1 MASSNRTK
9 TTSAQKRK
17 RKKATAEERRLAA
30 QRAARKAKLQW
41 AAVVLVGVG
50 IVGAIVGASVWD
62 ARPRT
67 GDTSRSAWDLP
78 ARDNDADGDG
88 RIELAD
94 FEGRPT
100 VVNFYADWCTACE
113 SELPDFATVSADL
126 SDEVNFVH
134 VNSQE
139 TGDWKRLM
147 DLGTGW
153 WPIAR
158 DINGQ
163 QSGGSGLYESVLLPG
178 VRGMP
183 VTAFYDASG
192 RHVDTTGFLDEP
204 TLRRLIE
211 GHFGVS

>member
-1 MASSNRTK
+1 MASQKK
-9 TTSAQKRK
+9 TSTQSAQRRK
-17 RKKATAEERRLAA
+17 SKKATAEDRRLAA
-30 QRAARKAKLQW
+30 QKAARKAKLQW
-41 AAVVLVGVG
+41 AAVILVGVAIVGG
-50 IVGAIVGASVWD
+50 IVGASLWD
-62 ARPRT
+62 ARTRA

-78 ARDNDADGDG
+78 ARDNDSDGDG
-88 RIELAD
+88 RIELTD
-94 FEGRPT
+94 FAGKPT
-100 VVNFYADWCTACE
+100 VVNFYADWCSACE
-113 SELPDFATVSADL
+113 SELPDFATVSAEL
-126 SDEVNFVH
+126 ADEVNFVH

-147 DLGTGW
+147 ELGTGW

-163 QSGGSGLYESVLLPG
+163 QSGGSGLYESVLIPG

-183 VTAFYDASG
+183 ITAFYDASG
-192 RHVDTTGFLDEP
+192 RHIDTTGFLDES